1 MGRASSKPF
10 APMSAITDEVA
21 GAEIVSLDSTSDRN
35 ENPIELFQT
44 WFEEAAAA
52 GVKEPSAMSVAT
64 VDTEGNPDARMML
77 LKSVDERGFVFFTNL
92 GSVKV
97 RALACHPRAALC
109 FYWAPLDR
117 QVRVRGRVE
126 PVTDKEADDY
136 FATRPRLSQISA
148 WASKQSQ
155 PMRGYFDL
163 ETAIAKTALRF
174 GLGAIPRP
182 AFWSGFRVVPDAIE
196 FWIQKPFR
204 RHQRFVYFRNGDH
217 WTRQWLYP

>member
-1 MGRASSKPF
+1 
-10 APMSAITDEVA
+10 MSAITDETADVK
-21 GAEIVSLDSTSDRN
+21 IVSLDSTKVRS

-44 WFEEAAAA
+44 WFKEAAAS

-64 VDTEGNPDARMML
+64 VNTEGNPDVRMML
-77 LKSVDERGFVFFTNL
+77 LKSVDDRGFVFFTNL

-97 RALACHPRAALC
+97 RSLACHPRAALC
-109 FYWAPLDR
+109 FYWAPLDK

-126 PVTDKEADDY
+126 PVTKQEADDY

-163 ETAIAKTALRF
+163 ETAVAKTAVRF
-174 GLGAIPRP
+174 GAGTIPRP
-182 AFWSGFRVVPDAIE
+182 SFWSGFRVVPDEIE

-204 RHQRFVYFRNGDH
+204 RHQRFVCVRGENG

>member
-1 MGRASSKPF
+1 MRS
-10 APMSAITDEVA
+10 APMSAITDETVEA
-21 GAEIVSLDSTSDRN
+21 KIVTIESGKERVED
-35 ENPIELFQT
+35 PIALFQA
-44 WFEEAAAA
+44 WFKDAAAS
-52 GVKEPSAMSVAT
+52 GVKEPSAMSLAT

-77 LKSVDERGFVFFTNL
+77 LKSVDEHGFVFFTNL

-126 PVTDKEADDY
+126 PVSDKEADDY

-163 ETAIAKTALRF
+163 ETAVAKTAVRF
-174 GLGAIPRP
+174 KLGTIPRP
-182 AFWSGFRVVPDAIE
+182 SFWSGFRVVPDEIE

-204 RHQRFVYFRNGDH
+204 RHQRFIYSRSGGG